1 MIQFDAKF
9 GRCTDTRKYILR
21 GAIAGLLIELY
32 QGYEYR
38 FLAKLRAKDRVKYKL
53 LNTYHRSYN

>member
-1 MIQFDAKF
+1 M
-9 GRCTDTRKYILR
+9 R